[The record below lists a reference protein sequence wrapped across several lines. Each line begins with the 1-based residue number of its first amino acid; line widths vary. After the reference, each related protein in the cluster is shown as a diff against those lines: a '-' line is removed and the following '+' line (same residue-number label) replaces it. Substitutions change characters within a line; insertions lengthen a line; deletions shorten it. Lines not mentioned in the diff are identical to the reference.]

1 MSTHLNDEDFEL
13 LTITRDRGVAFASI
27 SAPPMNVMTPSL
39 FRELAKFGAQIA
51 EDDSCRVVVLRS
63 DDPDFFIA
71 HFDVSAILN
80 FPVEGPAERPE
91 QVDGFHLMCES
102 FRTMPKATIAEIGG
116 RVGGGGSELSMSCDM
131 RFGAIGRTVINQME
145 VPIGILPGGTGTQRL
160 PRLIGRGPAMEVIL
174 GGVDIDAETAERWG
188 YLNRALPPEELRS
201 HVTELALRIASFPPA
216 AVALA
221 KESVNNADTL
231 PLLEGLLEERYL
243 FQKLLRTDEA
253 MPAMK
258 SFLEQGGQTREAEK
272 EMGELVTKVDWS
284 NPQSP

>member
-1 MSTHLNDEDFEL
+1 MSSALSRSTLLVLLGQISISNKPIVINGQIVSLSMETVRLGCDAELLRTPSDIRTSVRARIEQMFCKIFILQNKSNGKTHHMSTHLNDEDFEL

-91 QVDGFHLMCES
+91 QLEGFHLMCET

-116 RVGGGGSELSMSCDM
+116 RIGGGGSELSMSCDM
-131 RFGAIGRTVINQME
+131 ALELLV
-145 VPIGILPGGTGTQRL
+145 
-160 PRLIGRGPAMEVIL
+160 
-174 GGVDIDAETAERWG
+174 ER
-188 YLNRALPPEELRS
+188 
-201 HVTELALRIASFPPA
+201 
-216 AVALA
+216 
-221 KESVNNADTL
+221 
-231 PLLEGLLEERYL
+231 
-243 FQKLLRTDEA
+243 
-253 MPAMK
+253 
-258 SFLEQGGQTREAEK
+258 
-272 EMGELVTKVDWS
+272 
-284 NPQSP
+284 